1 MGKARFPHQ
10 AKTGSGPILLTCS
23 FHYVRDWLNQHPFKG
38 EPNARLICNLHN
50 GAPIKP
56 EALHT
61 MMAQLKKR
69 ITRLI
74 ENGEIKG
81 EEQEKMLNIISN
93 KRFNPYCIRHS
104 AITSDSDYLPEY
116 ALKKKVRWSMN
127 SRQGSRYIKTRMG
140 NELKNKILAYNGITS
155 ENEIIMKPTIFTCPR
170 CEFVN
175 VIENKYCFKCSYP
188 LKPEAYE
195 KLKDTENQKF
205 NQLQQKHEQDVSDL
219 KGEMNNK
226 FA

>member
-1 MGKARFPHQ
+1 M
-10 AKTGSGPILLTCS
+10 LTCS
-23 FHYVRDWLNQHPFKG
+23 FPYVRDWLNLHPFKG

-61 MMAQLKKR
+61 MMTQLKKR

-74 ENGEIKG
+74 ETGEIKG
-81 EEQEKMLNIISN
+81 EEREKMLLFISN

-140 NELKNKILAYNGITS
+140 NELKNKILAYNGIIT
-155 ENEIIMKPTIFTCPR
+155 EETIKKKSSIQSCPR
-170 CEFVN
+170 CDLVN
-175 VIENKYCFKCSYP
+175 VLENSYCTSCSYP
-188 LKPEAYE
+188 LKPSAFEE
-195 KLKDTENQKF
+195 IKDTGIKNSINF
-205 NQLQQKHEQDVSDL
+205 NKN
-219 KGEMNNK
+219 MNK
-226 FA
+226 T